1 MDQSLP
7 ITTYRKLEL
16 AEENMYYFKFIYLL
30 GGQLG
35 RQTEAKN
42 VNIDFIELVII
53 FSLRVLW
60 FNLILGLNLFSFVL
74 GYGNVDNE
82 FKPRIKLNHN
92 TYSEADVE

>member
-60 FNLILGLNLFSFVL
+60 FNLILGLNFIFLCFGVW
-74 GYGNVDNE
+74 
-82 FKPRIKLNHN
+82 
-92 TYSEADVE
+92 